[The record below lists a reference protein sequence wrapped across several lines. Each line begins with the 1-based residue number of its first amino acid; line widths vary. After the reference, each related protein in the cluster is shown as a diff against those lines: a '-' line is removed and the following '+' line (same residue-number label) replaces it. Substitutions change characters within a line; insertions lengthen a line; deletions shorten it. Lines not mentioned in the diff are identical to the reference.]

1 MAGSLSNLSQTPL
14 GRYRWTICAL
24 VFFATT
30 INYLDRQVVSLV
42 KQDLDEVF
50 GWTKTD
56 YANVT
61 VSFQLAYAIGM
72 IWAGWWIDKLGTK
85 RGYALSLV
93 GWSLAAIAH
102 AFVAST
108 GGFMV
113 ARAAL
118 GVTESGNFPAAI
130 RAMTEYFPR
139 HERAFATGIFNS
151 GTNIGAVI
159 APLTVP
165 FIAAAFGWKMAFIL
179 TGLTG
184 FVWLYFWYRYYEIPA
199 KQKRLTAAEFDYIH
213 QDSAAE
219 PDPASVPKI
228 PWPRLL
234 RFRQTW
240 SFAVGKFLTDGVW
253 WFYLFWLPDFLHEQY
268 GLGKTEIALPVAL
281 VYTLAGVGSILGG
294 WLPMYLMKKGWPVFR
309 ARKTSMFLYAASVLP
324 VLLTQHLGAVNMW
337 FAVLIIGFATAS
349 HQAWSANLYTTVSD
363 LFPKYSVC
371 AVIGIGG
378 FAGGLGAIMTSK
390 AAGYLGDYFKAQGQV
405 QTAYWILFIY
415 CALAYLLG
423 WAIMHLLVPR
433 MKQAGT

>member
-1 MAGSLSNLSQTPL
+1 MAGSLSNLPQSPI

-165 FIAAAFGWKMAFIL
+165 FIAAALGWKMAFIL

-199 KQKRLTAAEFDYIH
+199 RQARLTKAEFDYIH
-213 QDSAAE
+213 QDSTAE
-219 PDPASVPKI
+219 PDSAAAPKI

-324 VLLTQHLGAVNMW
+324 VLLTQNLGAVNMW

-363 LFPKYSVC
+363 LFPKYSVG

-423 WAIMHLLVPR
+423 WMIMHLLVPR
-433 MKQAGT
+433 MKQAGA

>member
-1 MAGSLSNLSQTPL
+1 
-14 GRYRWTICAL
+14 

-42 KQDLDEVF
+42 KQDLDQVF

-56 YANVT
+56 YANIT

-72 IWAGWWIDKLGTK
+72 IWSGWWIDRLGTK
-85 RGYALSLV
+85 KGYALSLV
-93 GWSLAAIAH
+93 GWSLSAIAH

-113 ARAAL
+113 VRAAL

-139 HERAFATGIFNS
+139 HERAYATGIFNA

-165 FIAAAFGWKMAFIL
+165 FIAAALGWRMAFVI
-179 TGLTG
+179 TGATG
-184 FVWLYFWYRYYEIPA
+184 FIWLYFWYRYYEIPA
-199 KQKRLTAAEFDYIH
+199 RQKRLSAAEFAYINS
-213 QDSAAE
+213 DGDDAAGVE
-219 PDPASVPKI
+219 TGKKVRWIS
-228 PWPRLL
+228 LL
-234 RFRQTW
+234 KYRQTW

-253 WFYLFWLPDFLHEQY
+253 WFYLFWLPDFLFEQY
-268 GLGKTEIALPVAL
+268 GLGKTQIAFPIAF
-281 VYTLAGVGSILGG
+281 VYTLAGVGSVFGG

-324 VLLTQHLGAVNMW
+324 VLLTQSLGEINMW

-349 HQAWSANLYTTVSD
+349 HQAWSANIYTTVSD
-363 LFPKYSVC
+363 MFPKRTVG

-390 AAGYLGDYFKAQGQV
+390 AAGYLGDYFKSLGQIE
-405 QTAYWILFIY
+405 TAYWILFIY

-423 WAIMHLLVPR
+423 WFIMHLLVPR
-433 MKQAGT
+433 MKQVSL